1 MWDDVFLLQSK
12 EETIEKEIMPNF
24 QLLLEPL
31 LHLVVVLPLLFIF
44 IKERTRENYL
54 RILSVVFCYLIY
66 YFALT
71 LQYHF
76 DCFNII
82 KGAWNW
88 DGKIYGLA
96 CGIVLY
102 FLFRRQF
109 ADNNFFTLKQNK
121 EGLRSALKV
130 ALAIMCISLLGGI
143 VNDKEFNLETLLF
156 HLFMPGIDEEI
167 MYRGVLLGLMCSALR
182 TGNAAW
188 RTPAILINAILFGLV
203 HALSLGDG
211 ALQFNTMNFI
221 WTGLLGYGF
230 GYITIKTRSILI
242 PMLTHN
248 LYNFTLNLLSMI

>member
-1 MWDDVFLLQSK
+1 MVM
-12 EETIEKEIMPNF
+12 T
-24 QLLLEPL
+24 PL
-31 LHLVVVLPLLFIF
+31 LHIAVILPLLLIF
-44 IKERTRENYL
+44 MKERTHENYL
-54 RILSVVFCYLIY
+54 RVLSIIVCYFIY
-66 YFALT
+66 NAALT
-71 LQYHF
+71 MQFQFNCL
-76 DCFNII
+76 NII
-82 KGAWNW
+82 HGNWNW

-130 ALAIMCISLLGGI
+130 VVAILSISILGGV

-156 HLFMPGIDEEI
+156 QLLMPGIDEEI

-188 RTPAILINAILFGLV
+188 RTPAIMINAILFGLV
-203 HALSLGDG
+203 HALSLDG
-211 ALQFNTMNFI
+211 ALQINIMNFI

-248 LYNFTLNLLSMI
+248 LYNFTLNLLSML